1 MARYTQGS
9 SSLSDTLCTSLIT
22 PEFCPPNNFVA
33 DSDYDMVYLDWAPY
47 VGALCGSFIG
57 YTIYQDNA
65 LLDTVTLSEYEIPG
79 LSYETEYCFYV
90 STLYDEGESATTD
103 TICISRIT
111 PQLCLPD
118 SVDVEPG
125 DNVLAVSWQA
135 PYSTLAS
142 VGSQLND
149 KRLNDQENGRSEISQ
164 ETMDDDCGS
173 FLGYNIYV
181 NGDSVAFV
189 SDSATS
195 FVVEGLDNGVDQ
207 CVSMST
213 VYVQGES
220 PLSVEVCAIPY
231 AIRRDHN
238 TGILQATITNE
249 GNIGFINLP
258 SAPDS
263 LGVDSIGL
271 GFVYAGNNYLFEGGL
286 MVGTSSDRIS
296 DCIRNDVDGWTQDED
311 FHEVDNTYL
320 KLDTSQSLAS
330 EVGAVTLRDSGAEN
344 PLDLRVEQRSYADDA
359 FELRNGAIFH
369 YTCLLYT
376 SPSPRDS

>member
-1 MARYTQGS
+1 MCIRDSGQTDSQNFDDVVQVSAGWNFNLALRADAGSDCGSLLGYTIFQDGDSIGTTLDPGYSILNAEWGQEYCYNVMARYTQGS

-90 STLYDEGESATTD
+90 STLYEEGESATTD

-125 DNVLAVSWQA
+125 DNMLAVSWQA

-164 ETMDDDCGS
+164 EMMDDDCGS

-271 GFVYAGNNYLFEGGL
+271 GFV
-286 MVGTSSDRIS
+286 
-296 DCIRNDVDGWTQDED
+296 
-311 FHEVDNTYL
+311 
-320 KLDTSQSLAS
+320 
-330 EVGAVTLRDSGAEN
+330 
-344 PLDLRVEQRSYADDA
+344 
-359 FELRNGAIFH
+359 
-369 YTCLLYT
+369 CLLYT
-376 SPSPRDS
+376 SDAADE